1 MAFNYEQLVGN
12 KSSSILSFISI
23 IYCISSFISF
33 REKIIMYMF
42 PSKAIYVSIIYLFSL
57 YILFLG
63 LVLALEGDKVKVGGG
78 SWTPAT
84 CQVSTLTCNTQFTFI
99 GYPVWSIHC
108 NLVYLF
114 IGSLAAPINFFFIG
128 STSPST
134 LDLLHSYIY
143 KYMRYFYSYF
153 LLFLSTFS

>member
-99 GYPVWSIHC
+99 GYPV
-108 NLVYLF
+108 
-114 IGSLAAPINFFFIG
+114 
-128 STSPST
+128 
-134 LDLLHSYIY
+134 
-143 KYMRYFYSYF
+143 
-153 LLFLSTFS
+153 